1 MITAKD
7 VHRKKFEKVK
17 FGYSPEEVDSFMAAL
32 GADMRLME
40 QELAESGDKIQL
52 LADKVREYKET
63 EDDLRNA
70 LIGAQKQAREVV
82 EAAHEK
88 AAQIE
93 AEARANVGN
102 VQQQALADQEE
113 QLAAI
118 SKRLAEENAVLVAT
132 QKQVAAF
139 KQALFDM
146 YKAHLEQISQLPDS
160 ADAYAPAPAKAEEQ
174 PAGDKPAEDKPADE
188 KPAEEKAAESA
199 VTEEADAEAPKA
211 EQVEPAGELPAETEA
226 AAAEEKKETEAE
238 AVTADPFVQKK
249 KSEHFGSRRD
259 EKRRR
264 S

>member
-174 PAGDKPAEDKPADE
+174 PAGDKPADE

-199 VTEEADAEAPKA
+199 VTEEAAAEAPKA

-238 AVTADPFVQKK
+238 AVTADPFVPKK